1 MKRTLSALLV
11 VVTILSMFCFTAQAA
26 VSWPSIN
33 SNKILKAY
41 TISSG
46 NNTTVYADANF
57 TRKTGTVYASDLLYI
72 TQIGTNSKG
81 ALYISGTYPLDRGG
95 RKTFYAPVNIITTAS
110 NFNGSYTTSRAQLTA
125 YRRPGSSQ
133 TSGTIWVG
141 DRVYKMAVSGNYT
154 QILFNLGSASNIT
167 GWRLGWISTSN
178 YNKYIAKQ
186 STNTSTSN
194 KTTSTSS
201 FTVLQQKD
209 YESIPYEYYRGDG
222 KTISSSGCG
231 VVTLANAVRWL
242 NCSYSASSNYDLIS
256 KMATAVKNAGARA
269 SSGTSVG
276 TMVNSSSV
284 QKTFG
289 FKYHSVIALSNRNK
303 IDQTLNGKTV
313 GILGMS
319 NKYLTGGSG
328 AHVVAVIDYDASSD
342 KFLMLD
348 SYMTSSHK
356 YNKNGSTAFWIPAS
370 KIDCNNIYFI
380 SKR

>member
-1 MKRTLSALLV
+1 MKRIINALLV
-11 VVTILSMFCFTAQAA
+11 VVTILSMLCFTADAA
-26 VSWPSIN
+26 SFPSIN
-33 SNKILKAY
+33 SNKMLKAY

-46 NNTTVYADANF
+46 NNTTVYSDAKL

-95 RKTFYAPVNIITTAS
+95 RKTFYAPASIITTAS
-110 NFNGSYTTSRAQLTA
+110 QFNGSYTTSRGQLTA

-133 TSGTIWVG
+133 TAGTVWEG
-141 DRVYKMAVSGNYT
+141 DRVYKMDVSGNYT

-186 STNTSTSN
+186 STSSSKNN
-194 KTTSTSS
+194 KTTSTSN
-201 FTVLQQKD
+201 FTVLQQRD
-209 YESIPYEYYRGDG
+209 YASIPYEYVNGDG
-222 KTISSSGCG
+222 RNISTSGCG
-231 VVTLANAVRWL
+231 VVTLSNAIRWL
-242 NCSYSASSNYDLIS
+242 NCNYSASSNYDLIS
-256 KMATAVKNAGARA
+256 KMAVAVKKAGARA

-276 TMVNSSSV
+276 TMVKSSSV
-284 QKTFG
+284 QNTFG
-289 FKYHSVIALSNRNK
+289 FKFHSVVALSNRSK
-303 IDQTLNGKTV
+303 INQTLNGKTV

-319 NKYLTGGSG
+319 NKYLNGGSG
-328 AHVVAVIDYDASSD
+328 AHVVGVIDYDESSD
-342 KFLMLD
+342 KFLMMD
-348 SYMTSSHK
+348 SFMTSSHK